1 MLQAVASDQRVAM
14 SDFSKGLLLIF
25 IGSICFSTKAILVK
39 LCMKYGADGL
49 TALTLRM
56 LFALPFYLIFPFFV
70 KSISIRSAKAAPWL
84 KITFL
89 GLAGY
94 YLSSLFDFLGLQYIQ
109 ANLERIIVFLY
120 PTLVLIFGALFF
132 RRRITFPQMVAVGLS
147 YTGIVI
153 ATLSQDFDLSSGQ
166 TWLGIFL
173 VAMSAVCY
181 AIYLVFS
188 DDIIYKIGS
197 VAFTCFSMVISSLA
211 VLLHYGIQHGIHIGG
226 LAWQVYLYGLLM
238 AVVATI
244 IPTMFLSKGIS
255 LIGSSNA
262 AVVSAIGPVST
273 IAMSYFILQEQFSVL
288 QGIGTIFV
296 IGGIMYLGIKG
307 RKR

>member
-1 MLQAVASDQRVAM
+1 M

-39 LCMKYGADGL
+39 LCMQHGADGI

-56 LFALPFYLIFPFFV
+56 LFALPFYLFFPFFV
-70 KSISIRSAKAAPWL
+70 KSINVSSVKTAPWL
-84 KITFL
+84 KIAFL

-120 PTLVLIFGALFF
+120 PTLVLIFGVVFF

-153 ATLSQDFDLSSGQ
+153 ATLSQDFDLSARQ
-166 TWLGIFL
+166 TWLGIIL
-173 VAMSAVCY
+173 VAMSAVSY

-188 DDIIYKIGS
+188 DNIIHKIGS
-197 VAFTCFSMVISSLA
+197 VAFTCFSMVISSMA
-211 VLLHYGIQHGIHIGG
+211 VLLHYAIQHGFSISG
-226 LAWQVYLYGLLM
+226 LAWQVYVYGLLM

-244 IPTMFLSKGIS
+244 IPTMFLSMGIS

-262 AVVSAIGPVST
+262 ALVSAIGPVST
-273 IAMSYFILQEQFSVL
+273 IALSYFILHEPFSAI
-288 QGIGTIFV
+288 QGIGTVFV
-296 IGGIMYLGIKG
+296 IGGIVFLSMRGAK
-307 RKR
+307 K

>member
-1 MLQAVASDQRVAM
+1 MVQPVATEQRAAM

-39 LCMKYGADGL
+39 LCMQHGADGI
-49 TALTLRM
+49 TALMLRM
-56 LFALPFYLIFPFFV
+56 LFALPFYIFFPFFV
-70 KSISIRSAKAAPWL
+70 KSINVSSVKAAPWL
-84 KITFL
+84 KIIFL

-120 PTLVLIFGALFF
+120 PTLVLIFGAIFF
-132 RRRITFPQMVAVGLS
+132 RRKITFPQMVAVGLS

-153 ATLSQDFDLSSGQ
+153 ATLSQDFDLSTGQ

-197 VAFTCFSMVISSLA
+197 VAFTCFSMVISSIA
-211 VLLHYGIQHGIHIGG
+211 VLLHYGIQNG
-226 LAWQVYLYGLLM
+226 LNISGMAWQVYFYGFLM
-238 AVVATI
+238 AIIATI

-273 IAMSYFILQEQFSVL
+273 IALSYFILHEQFSFL
-288 QGIGTIFV
+288 QGIGTAFV

-307 RKR
+307 RKK